1 MDTMTQKKYEA
12 RAAVMKALAHPTRL
26 YMVEELQKGA
36 QCVCKLQ
43 ELIGADMSTV
53 SKHLSVLKS
62 AGLVYDKKEG
72 TTVYYYL
79 KMPCVSE
86 FISCVDTV
94 IQRNATE
101 QLEVAR
107 CCINSTQQL

>member
-72 TTVYYYL
+72 TTVYYFL
-79 KMPCVSE
+79 KNRLWNIHDRKIPLTNILKQSPR
-86 FISCVDTV
+86 FHPDALSKKD
-94 IQRNATE
+94 
-101 QLEVAR
+101 
-107 CCINSTQQL
+107 